1 MAMARDAQ
9 SGEAAAETLQGTFSR
24 SGPSDTAQ
32 EVEEKLLAAFRHM
45 APDKKLRKVSDMN
58 RAVEAMAAARLRRQY
73 GPDLS
78 GSELE
83 LRLAALRLDRQV
95 MLAAFGWDPHERGY

>member
-1 MAMARDAQ
+1 MARDAQ
-9 SGEAAAETLQGTFSR
+9 RGEAAAEALQGGFSR
-24 SGPSDTAQ
+24 SGHSDTAP
-32 EVEEKLLAAFRHM
+32 EVEEKLLAAFRVM
-45 APDKKLRKVSDMN
+45 APDEKLRKVTDMN

-78 GSELE
+78 ESELE
-83 LRLAALRLDRQV
+83 LRLAALRLDREL